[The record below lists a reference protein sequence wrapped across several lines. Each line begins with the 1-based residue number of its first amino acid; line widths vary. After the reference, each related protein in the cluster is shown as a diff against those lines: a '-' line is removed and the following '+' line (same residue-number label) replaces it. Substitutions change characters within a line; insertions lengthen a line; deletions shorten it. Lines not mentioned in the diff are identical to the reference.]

1 MPLLGSSPRRLVAL
15 WRTPAMLATALT
27 AAVYQLCFFAGVS
40 LAGVALGTLVAVGS
54 GPVFAGIV
62 GWVVLGHRPT
72 RGWLVATSVCVVG
85 LVLLSAPDLGGGGA
99 AGLLLALGAGL
110 CIAGYNV
117 AAKLQLD
124 RGATALEV
132 PAGSFALGGLLL
144 LPDPRHAATGLAR
157 GADGA
162 RAGAVPGRRH
172 HGDRQRAPRARDPGA
187 HAGPVTTLML
197 ADPVVATV
205 LGVVV
210 LGETLAPVAVVGRPA
225 GARGAPAPGGARRP
239 RGPGRAGAGT
249 GAVGPH
255 PRNGGTRTGVVDP
268 CNDPGAGSSAARGG
282 MTADVGDE
290 DTVRYG
296 APRAGP
302 AARRAPAPGR
312 SGDPASALFPGLGH
326 LAIGKRRIALFYLV
340 PTLLVPAR

>member
-1 MPLLGSSPRRLVAL
+1 MSTRFPVLLVLAAGALFGTAGTAQALGPAGTTPMGVGILRIVVGAAALLLAMPFLGSSPRRLVAL

-62 GWVVLGHRPT
+62 GWVVLRHRPT

-85 LVLLSAPDLGGGGA
+85 LVLLSAPDLGVGSA

-124 RGATALEV
+124 RGASSLEV

-144 LPDPRHAATGLAR
+144 LPILATQPLAWVAQPTGLALVLYLGVATMAIANVLLAR
-157 GADGA
+157 GI
-162 RAGAVPGRRH
+162 RRLT
-172 HGDRQRAPRARDPGA
+172 P
-187 HAGPVTTLML
+187 GPVTTLML
-197 ADPVVATV
+197 ADPVVATF

-210 LGETLAPVAVVGRPA
+210 LGETLAPVSVVGVLLILA
-225 GARGAPAPGGARRP
+225 GLLLQGGLVAREAP
-239 RGPGRAGAGT
+239 
-249 GAVGPH
+249 
-255 PRNGGTRTGVVDP
+255 
-268 CNDPGAGSSAARGG
+268 
-282 MTADVGDE
+282 DE
-290 DTVRYG
+290 PEPIPV
-296 APRAGP
+296 
-302 AARRAPAPGR
+302 
-312 SGDPASALFPGLGH
+312 L
-326 LAIGKRRIALFYLV
+326 
-340 PTLLVPAR
+340 